1 MSKEIAEIPTRY
13 QKLRAKAEL
22 CRQTARKACSIW
34 ALDYWNKQAERLEVM
49 AENLPVVNLIA
60 EQKINS
66 VEMWR

>member
-1 MSKEIAEIPTRY
+1 MPDKIAEIPSRY

-22 CRQTARKACSIW
+22 CRQTARKGTSVW
-34 ALDYWNKQAERLEVM
+34 AMDYWTKQAERLEVM
-49 AENLPVVNLIA
+49 AGNLPVVNLIA